1 MRIHKALQRVRP
13 RTAGLFLVALA
24 AAMFLATAWLAGSPS
39 KAIAA
44 DRWNDITN
52 DRWAQTYGI
61 TADEAAQ
68 VASGYPDGTFRPTQ
82 AVTRGQFAK
91 MVVDGLGLAT
101 ATPAT
106 PTYPDVRPGTTFYP
120 WIEGGAA
127 AGVIS
132 GYPDGTFGPAK
143 PMIRQQC
150 NSLLGRYLSGEE
162 IESRGGI
169 QGTAGLY
176 LTLAAWF
183 AAEGESHLVQF
194 SDASDLVAAHRPTTA
209 YLVYR
214 GVVSG
219 SSAGGLKFLKPT
231 TSVTRAQAVAMVT
244 RTANAAEEFVG
255 PAVTLLNP
263 TSGPVAG
270 GTQVTI
276 TGTGFVG
283 VSAVTFGGSA
293 ATGITVNSVTQITA
307 TAPAHAAGLVDV
319 RVATPAGTSANTLA
333 DDYTYVSPAGPTV
346 TALNPTSGPAAGGN
360 QVVITGTNLTGATAV
375 VFGTTTLI
383 SGFTVDSATQ
393 ITVTAAPAGTGTV
406 DVRVATPAGTSANTA
421 VDDYTYLSPAGPTV
435 TALNPTSGSVAG
447 GNQVVITGT
456 NLTGATVVTFGAAS
470 LTSGFTVNSATQIT
484 VASAPTHAAGTVD
497 VIVTT
502 PAGASANTAADDY
515 TYVSPAGPTVGS
527 LNPTSGPATGG
538 NSVTI
543 TGTNL
548 TGATAVI
555 FGATTF
561 TSGFT
566 VDSATQITVTAA
578 PAGTG
583 TVDVRVTTPAGTSA
597 NTAADDY
604 VYVSLVP
611 TVTAVSPNS
620 GPLSGWPANVK
631 VIITGTNLTGATA
644 VSFGA
649 TNAPS
654 FTVNSGTQIT
664 VNGAPAHTAGS
675 VDITVTAPN
684 GTSANTA
691 ADDYLYY
698 GGLLAANGATFQV
711 YSVSGLQGMTAVAGY
726 GGFLNTFP
734 SFKGPWSFTG
744 VAVLSILSD
753 VGGLPAGH
761 GVKIIASDGY
771 TKTFTYDQVKN
782 NNFTMYDPSSDPSSP
797 TVIGPGDITGSLQ
810 LIVAYEQDGGA
821 IPADPGPLR
830 IAIVS
835 SESGE
840 QATDSVN
847 WVKMVVKIEVQ

>member
-406 DVRVATPAGTSANTA
+406 DVRV
-421 VDDYTYLSPAGPTV
+421 
-435 TALNPTSGSVAG
+435 
-447 GNQVVITGT
+447 
-456 NLTGATVVTFGAAS
+456 
-470 LTSGFTVNSATQIT
+470 
-484 VASAPTHAAGTVD
+484 
-497 VIVTT
+497 
-502 PAGASANTAADDY
+502 
-515 TYVSPAGPTVGS
+515 
-527 LNPTSGPATGG
+527 
-538 NSVTI
+538 
-543 TGTNL
+543 
-548 TGATAVI
+548 
-555 FGATTF
+555 
-561 TSGFT
+561 
-566 VDSATQITVTAA
+566 
-578 PAGTG
+578 
-583 TVDVRVTTPAGTSA
+583 TTPAGTSA